1 MAMAALSPSSIQAD
15 PSEVNPK
22 VKGDLLS
29 SPSQIAE
36 DARKVSKTVQTDT
49 VTISAQALKM
59 ADDED
64 AVAREAAG
72 KEARQ
77 KADNSESA
85 ARTEAQKNALKAYSA
100 MISNQ

>member
-1 MAMAALSPSSIQAD
+1 MAMAALSPSSIQTD

-22 VKGDLLS
+22 VKSDLLS
-29 SPSQIAE
+29 SPSRLAE
-36 DARKVSKTVQTDT
+36 DARKVSKAVQTDT

-64 AVAREAAG
+64 AAARETAE
-72 KEARQ
+72 KEAGQ

-85 ARTEAQKNALKAYSA
+85 ARNEAQKNALKAYSA